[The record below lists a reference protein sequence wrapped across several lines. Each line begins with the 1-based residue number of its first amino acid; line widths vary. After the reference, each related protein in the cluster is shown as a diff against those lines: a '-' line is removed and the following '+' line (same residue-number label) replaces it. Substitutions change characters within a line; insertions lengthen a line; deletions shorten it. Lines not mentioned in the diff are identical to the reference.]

1 MPAEALFKLP
11 VYPDIIF
18 DFHTVIVCKHLTI
31 DAYLS
36 VFHENVNFSK
46 ISNSR
51 FIPINNYLP
60 VSGAPSF
67 LK

>member
-1 MPAEALFKLP
+1 MPAEARFKLP

-18 DFHTVIVCKHLTI
+18 DFHTAIVCKHLTI
-31 DAYLS
+31 RVYLP

-46 ISNSR
+46 ISISR

>member
-1 MPAEALFKLP
+1 MSAEARFKLP

-18 DFHTVIVCKHLTI
+18 DFHTAIVCKHLTI
-31 DAYLS
+31 RVYLP

-46 ISNSR
+46 ISISR